1 VVVLVLVLVLVLVP
15 VVVLVLVPVVVLV
28 LVVVPVLVLVLMH
41 MLDSL
46 HQFPSRMAHLK
57 HTPLLC
63 TSRNF
68 SIHLMQE
75 LPR

>member
-15 VVVLVLVPVVVLV
+15 VVVLVLVVVPVLV
-28 LVVVPVLVLVLMH
+28 LRLVLVLVLMH